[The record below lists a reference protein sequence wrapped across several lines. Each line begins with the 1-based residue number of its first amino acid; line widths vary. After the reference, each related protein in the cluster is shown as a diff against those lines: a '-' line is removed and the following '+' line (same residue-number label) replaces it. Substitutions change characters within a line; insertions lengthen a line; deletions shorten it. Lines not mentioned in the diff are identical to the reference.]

1 LKRILLLGCV
11 AVLIFA
17 APRVRARLMGPGEGV
32 TPISA
37 VDAANAIKAS
47 TGRPTVVLLY
57 ATTCPISRAMFP
69 EFAEFSRR
77 AQDAGAQVL
86 AFSTDELV
94 DAHKVPAFL
103 ALHGAQVAPYW
114 IRPWA
119 RGELNAAFAGT
130 GILVGTPWTRPLLA
144 VRAADGH
151 ILYETQ
157 GSQEVAAAEASLM
170 RALKVA
176 R

>member
-1 LKRILLLGCV
+1 MKRILLLGCV
-11 AVLIFA
+11 AALIFA
-17 APRVRARLMGPGEGV
+17 APRVRAHLMGPGDGV
-32 TPISA
+32 TAMSA
-37 VDAANAIKAS
+37 VDAANIVKSS

-57 ATTCPISRAMFP
+57 ATTCPLSRAMFP

-103 ALHGAQVAPYW
+103 TLHGDQVAPYW

-119 RGELNAAFAGT
+119 KGELNAAFAGT

-170 RALKVA
+170 RALKGA

>member
-1 LKRILLLGCV
+1 
-11 AVLIFA
+11 
-17 APRVRARLMGPGEGV
+17 
-32 TPISA
+32 
-37 VDAANAIKAS
+37 
-47 TGRPTVVLLY
+47 
-57 ATTCPISRAMFP
+57 MFP

-103 ALHGAQVAPYW
+103 ALHGAQLAPLW
-114 IRPWA
+114 IRPRA
-119 RGELNAAFAGT
+119 RGELTAAFAGT
-130 GILVGTPWTRPLLA
+130 GILVGIPWTRPLLA
-144 VRAADGH
+144 IRAADGH

-170 RALKVA
+170 RALKRA